1 MAEQIV
7 GSASARCVS
16 LASGASA
23 RSCLGSGMEGSAS
36 DVPDAAGFKPFGQI
50 GGDVTG
56 TVVTQQQ

>member
-1 MAEQIV
+1 
-7 GSASARCVS
+7 
-16 LASGASA
+16 
-23 RSCLGSGMEGSAS
+23 MEGSAS